1 MPTKAQR
8 AKMTEEQKQ
17 RERENNREYKR
28 RQSANMTEEEKQ
40 QRRDKKRKWI
50 ANRTEEQKQR
60 AQENARKWRANMTE
74 EQKQHERDKEHM
86 RRANWTE
93 EQKQHKAG
101 YQRKWRAN
109 MPEEQKQRYDAQKR
123 NMRANMTEEQKEI
136 TFRKAVLSG
145 VKRRAEKRDP
155 PLPCNITFQYLNVI
169 WPLDNK
175 CPVFGT
181 PFERGKGQPINTSP
195 NVDRIEPELG
205 YVIGNVQILSHL
217 ANKIKNDATP
227 AQVLA
232 VGQYLVEQERERE

>member
-1 MPTKAQR
+1 M
-8 AKMTEEQKQ
+8 
-17 RERENNREYKR
+17 
-28 RQSANMTEEEKQ
+28 
-40 QRRDKKRKWI
+40 
-50 ANRTEEQKQR
+50 
-60 AQENARKWRANMTE
+60 
-74 EQKQHERDKEHM
+74 
-86 RRANWTE
+86 
-93 EQKQHKAG
+93 
-101 YQRKWRAN
+101 
-109 MPEEQKQRYDAQKR
+109 
-123 NMRANMTEEQKEI
+123 
-136 TFRKAVLSG
+136 SG

-217 ANKIKNDATP
+217 ANKIKSDATP